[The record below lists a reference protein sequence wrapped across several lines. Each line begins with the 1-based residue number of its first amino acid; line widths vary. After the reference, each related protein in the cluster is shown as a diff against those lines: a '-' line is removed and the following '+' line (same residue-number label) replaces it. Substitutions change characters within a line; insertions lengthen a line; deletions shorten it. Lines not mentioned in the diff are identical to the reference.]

1 MVAGPFR
8 LTIRGWPVVSGA
20 FGGGRSVPI
29 TIRGW
34 PVVSGVYGGGRS
46 VPINY
51 TGWVYC
57 FRRSEGGIFVPPLS
71 LFKER

>member
-8 LTIRGWPVVSGA
+8 LTIWGWPVVSGA
-20 FGGGRSVPI
+20 SVVAGPFRL

>member
-20 FGGGRSVPI
+20 YGGGRSVPI
-29 TIRGW
+29 NYMGLACCFR
-34 PVVSGVYGGGRS
+34 SFGGGRS

>member
-8 LTIRGWPVVSGA
+8 L
-20 FGGGRSVPI
+20 